1 MLDSR
6 FSILDEHRA
15 SRQFRLVGQVRNAEI
30 IKPDPVLGIGRTV
43 VALYAD
49 LVIARCRQLT
59 CSCRLKLAFG
69 IRTELGNEI
78 TARDN

>member
-15 SRQFRLVGQVRNAEI
+15 SRQFRNAEI
-30 IKPDPVLGIGRTV
+30 IKPDPVLGIGRTI

-49 LVIARCRQLT
+49 LVITWCRQLT

-78 TARDN
+78 TARYN